1 MENEKSNAYIE
12 MVEGY
17 CDTVYE
23 EGLEI
28 SELPETF
35 LWKKPIE
42 NMISS
47 LHYDHLK
54 LPRYQGLLLFGEN
67 GNGKHTIAEAYIQS
81 VCKSEMCFEK
91 AVYIRLRAEDFNA
104 KQLTS
109 LEDITSFVA
118 ALFEICAMSGEQ
130 SFIVFDQMEKYDEIT
145 VVCNCIADALLSVTE
160 KIHVICI
167 SEDFKLIPAELSKI
181 LLKCKCSAPDEI
193 LRKKY
198 FEDNLSFNVEDWIYG
213 SDYMRTIK
221 LEINDIS
228 TDELVKL
235 TDGFSFA
242 MLGEFVQILKMDIS
256 GRTLGDEPVCS
267 ISIGKAEAMS
277 YIHMLGSDISVRQ
290 TAPQVVY
297 VNSPISEVNAV
308 KNDENDIEIKNLINK
323 GGARSVEENLQLI
336 DAVPVLKE

>member
-54 LPRYQGLLLFGEN
+54 LPRYQGLLLFGEE
-67 GNGKHTIAEAYIQS
+67 GNGKHTVADAYIQS

-104 KQLTS
+104 KQLAS
-109 LEDITSFVA
+109 LEDISSFVT
-118 ALFEICAMSGEQ
+118 ALFDICSMSGEH
-130 SFIVFDQMEKYDEIT
+130 SFLVFDQMEKYDET
-145 VVCNCIADALLSVTE
+145 AVVCNCIADALLSASE
-160 KIHVICI
+160 KMHVICI
-167 SEDFKLIPAELSKI
+167 SENYKIIPSELSK
-181 LLKCKCSAPDEI
+181 LLLRCRCSAPDKN

-198 FEDNLSFNVEDWIYG
+198 FEDNLSFNVEDWVYG
-213 SDYMRTIK
+213 SDYMRTVK
-221 LEINDIS
+221 LEIKDIS
-228 TDELVKL
+228 ADELAEL

-242 MLGEFVQILKMDIS
+242 DLEELIQIFKMNAA
-256 GRTLGDEPVCS
+256 GMVFGDEPVCS
-267 ISIGKAEAMS
+267 VKISKEEAMS
-277 YIHMLGSDISVRQ
+277 YINMLSSDTAVKQSV
-290 TAPQVVY
+290 PQVVY
-297 VNSPISEVNAV
+297 VNSPAQDADTV
-308 KNDENDIEIKNLINK
+308 KHVENGSEIKNLINK

-336 DAVPVLKE
+336 DAVPVLEE